1 MKSYD
6 AIVKAIKEMD
16 HFSYA
21 FNKMEKLSD
30 EKIKQSI
37 DRANRALDIKDKQL
51 PSFKNATGYEI
62 ELLKAEL
69 EVFTTHH
76 AKEKQACDLA
86 VKLLLKVVGEL
97 PKHSKIAVNSGLE
110 EIHSIRHGS

>member
-1 MKSYD
+1 MKETKS
-6 AIVKAIKEMD
+6 
-16 HFSYA
+16 
-21 FNKMEKLSD
+21 
-30 EKIKQSI
+30 
-37 DRANRALDIKDKQL
+37 KQL
-51 PSFKNATGYEI
+51 PSFRNAYAYEI

-76 AKEKQACDLA
+76 AKEKQACDMAL
-86 VKLLLKVVGEL
+86 KLLSKVVGEL